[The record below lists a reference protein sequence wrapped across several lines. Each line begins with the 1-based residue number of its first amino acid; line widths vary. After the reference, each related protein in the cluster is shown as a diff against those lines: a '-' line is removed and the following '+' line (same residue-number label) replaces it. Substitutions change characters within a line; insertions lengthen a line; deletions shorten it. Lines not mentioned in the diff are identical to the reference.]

1 MTQAACH
8 FILHYST
15 ARLSWKTI
23 KSLRRS
29 RSRLHNNNK
38 QTLSSKDADRISNH
52 VSQEVEF
59 EILQGWTI
67 LALHSLIFSTGLEYT
82 IRFIIPFYYHLKML
96 MLIAFTVPLSW
107 ATIMRSRRNDENDN
121 DNSYGL
127 SPLIPF
133 CFNNIIVPGVHRAHE
148 LMDNDPRGWI
158 LYAIAVMP
166 LLILDYVFLPGVLM
180 TEEERKTV
188 RNARLVAAKKTKR
201 NSTPPPPPTN
211 TPPRRAFPSPISKKA
226 TTSKEPLTSVP
237 ELPRENVTEQNITS
251 YNIQSKAE
259 KSYNEPR
266 YDSNAKTSCPK
277 TPPRRKYESEDSSSS
292 CSPTP
297 KGFSFTQTP
306 LSPFLNK
313 GKKNLSNLSGF
324 SPLAKSRI
332 TSSALRLRQF
342 SRDHNVLSSMKKP
355 SSSKLKENDQSQQHG
370 DESLTLPNI
379 RRRKNVSDDIFAS
392 SGPTPTKSEP
402 MDIDLSDIENDNDE
416 PTQKV
421 QRYNNKRRER
431 QRLSFGDHFREMVT
445 GDASIRVR
453 DHLFDLE
460 LPSVPSPSPR
470 RRRGGNISGGGSS
483 GSSNKSNKK
492 GLALS
497 PNVTTRRRSSRL
509 AKRKGS
515 HETTVSE

>member
-8 FILHYST
+8 LILHYST

-29 RSRLHNNNK
+29 QSRLLHSNK
-38 QTLSSKDADRISNH
+38 HSSSSKDTVRIHNTDDV
-52 VSQEVEF
+52 VSQQVEF

-67 LALHSLIFSTGLEYT
+67 LALHSLFVSTGFEYAV
-82 IRFIIPFYYHLKML
+82 RFIIPFYYHLKML
-96 MLIAFTVPLSW
+96 MLIAFTVPMW
-107 ATIMRSRRNDENDN
+107 AIVRRSNSEND
-121 DNSYGL
+121 SAYGL

-133 CFNNIIVPGVHRAHE
+133 CFNNIIVPGVHKVHE
-148 LMDNDPRGWI
+148 LMDNDPRGWL
-158 LYAIAVMP
+158 LYAMAVTP
-166 LLILDYVFLPGVLM
+166 LLILDYVFLPGVLL
-180 TEEERKTV
+180 TEEERKKV
-188 RNARLVAAKKTKR
+188 RNARRVETKK
-201 NSTPPPPPTN
+201 STN
-211 TPPRRAFPSPISKKA
+211 TPPRRAFPPPPPPISAKA
-226 TTSKEPLTSVP
+226 TTSKVLSSAP
-237 ELPRENVTEQNITS
+237 ELPRENATEEITS
-251 YNIQSKAE
+251 NIQSKVE
-259 KSYNEPR
+259 
-266 YDSNAKTSCPK
+266 TSCELPSAK
-277 TPPRRKYESEDSSSS
+277 VTRPETPPRREKASEESSSS
-292 CSPTP
+292 PSCSTP

-313 GKKNLSNLSGF
+313 SGKKSLNLSGF

-342 SRDHNVLSSMKKP
+342 SRDHNVLSSMKP
-355 SSSKLKENDQSQQHG
+355 RSKSKEYENLGG

-379 RRRKNVSDDIFAS
+379 RRRNKVSDDIFAAS
-392 SGPTPTKSEP
+392 SGPTTPAKLSEP
-402 MDIDLSDIENDNDE
+402 MDIELSDIENEEDDDE
-416 PTQKV
+416 ATPKPKL
-421 QRYNNKRRER
+421 QRRKNNRER

-470 RRRGGNISGGGSS
+470 RHRGGNSS
-483 GSSNKSNKK
+483 EGNSNKK

-497 PNVTTRRRSSRL
+497 PNITTRRRSSRL

-515 HETTVSE
+515 QQ